1 MKKLC
6 EICLEYKEEGN
17 MFEIKTCLHSFCRDC
32 VIKHV
37 STKIGDGYS
46 SVSCLTLNC
55 SSIIDF
61 HSCWTMLPNETAEK
75 WNKAL
80 CEVVYREEEKVVCP
94 FKDCSVGMIVERDAK
109 IRDCECPLCHRL
121 FCGTCRVPWH
131 EGVTC
136 EDYKRLYKYE
146 EGRDEILMKKLASQM
161 KWMKCPKCQLFVEKV
176 SGCLHITCRCRF
188 EFCYAC
194 GSAWSSTHGGC
205 LPYY

>member
-1 MKKLC
+1 
-6 EICLEYKEEGN
+6 
-17 MFEIKTCLHSFCRDC
+17 
-32 VIKHV
+32 
-37 STKIGDGYS
+37 
-46 SVSCLTLNC
+46 
-55 SSIIDF
+55 
-61 HSCWTMLPNETAEK
+61 MLPNETAEK

-146 EGRDEILMKKLASQM
+146 EIRDEILMEKLASQM

-176 SGCLHITCRCRF
+176 SGVDSS
-188 EFCYAC
+188 
-194 GSAWSSTHGGC
+194 SAMLVDRLG
-205 LPYY
+205 LPPMVVAYLTIEMLKNEQRQELV